1 MERFGDLYLDLNQN
15 EANLEDVN
23 LNAVLVELD
32 KGWLFEENLPY
43 FPRIVYHWTLGR

>member
-32 KGWLFEENLPY
+32 KGGSY
-43 FPRIVYHWTLGR
+43 FDPDSNGIHIALTKMV